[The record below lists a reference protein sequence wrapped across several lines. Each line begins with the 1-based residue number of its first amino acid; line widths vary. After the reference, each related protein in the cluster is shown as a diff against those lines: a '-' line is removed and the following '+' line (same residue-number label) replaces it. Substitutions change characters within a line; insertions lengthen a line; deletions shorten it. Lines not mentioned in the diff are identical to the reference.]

1 MGLEETV
8 TGDGVLID
16 SSSGPDSYVTTST
29 STRQDGTTCTTT
41 IKTDF
46 TETRTINKW
55 YGLTESAVTGYQDA
69 NPTKIAK
76 GSLVYP
82 VTGGWEMEVETKT
95 RSDFYVT
102 VSTRTEPPE

>member
-16 SSSGPDSYVTTST
+16 SSSGPDSYVQTST
-29 STRQDGTTCTTT
+29 STRQDGTTATTT
-41 IKTDF
+41 VTTYF
-46 TETRTINKW
+46 TETRTTNKW
-55 YGLTESAVTGYQDA
+55 YGLTESAVTGYQTA
-69 NPTKIAK
+69 NPTKVAK

-95 RSDFYVT
+95 RTDFYVT
-102 VSTRTEPPE
+102 VSVRTEPPA